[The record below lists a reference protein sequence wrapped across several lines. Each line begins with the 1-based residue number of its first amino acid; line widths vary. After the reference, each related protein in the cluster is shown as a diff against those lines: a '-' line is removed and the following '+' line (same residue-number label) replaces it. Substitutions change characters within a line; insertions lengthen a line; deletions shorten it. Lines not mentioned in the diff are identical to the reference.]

1 MRVIGFLSSRLPG
14 ESTHHVAA
22 FRLGL
27 NESGYVEGAI
37 EYRWADP
44 ALASELASK
53 QVSVIAATG
62 GNVSGLAAD
71 REKGRTS
78 GALHKEEE
86 SMATQSFLD
95 MIQEFGTGLGV
106 PKVDVDKLIE
116 VHRRNID
123 ALGRSAQVATEGAKS
138 LADKQR
144 EIIETAFRETSAMV
158 RDFKPTGNPQE
169 MLVKQTE
176 FAKKAFDITLQNTR
190 DIAELAMKTT
200 SDATAIV
207 RERLRESLSE
217 LRDSVSLAGSE
228 MPKKK

>member
-1 MRVIGFLSSRLPG
+1 
-14 ESTHHVAA
+14 
-22 FRLGL
+22 
-27 NESGYVEGAI
+27 
-37 EYRWADP
+37 
-44 ALASELASK
+44 
-53 QVSVIAATG
+53 
-62 GNVSGLAAD
+62 
-71 REKGRTS
+71 
-78 GALHKEEE
+78 
-86 SMATQSFLD
+86 MATQSFLD
-95 MIQEFGTGLGV
+95 MIEKFGTGLGV

-176 FAKKAFDITLQNTR
+176 FAKKAFDMTLQNTR
-190 DIAELAMKTT
+190 DIAELAMKAT

-207 RERLRESLSE
+207 RARLRESLSE
-217 LRDSVSLAGSE
+217 LRNSVSATGSE

>member
-1 MRVIGFLSSRLPG
+1 LDKPPLIAGV
-14 ESTHHVAA
+14 HHVREGSLRRVAA
-22 FRLGL
+22 
-27 NESGYVEGAI
+27 EGAGH
-37 EYRWADP
+37 RWARRKDILSP
-44 ALASELASK
+44 VV
-53 QVSVIAATG
+53 VSRDHEPTKVWCR
-62 GNVSGLAAD
+62 VAAD
-71 REKGRTS
+71 RRREGTHIS
-78 GALHKEEE
+78 TLHKEE

-95 MIQEFGTGLGV
+95 MIEEFGTGLGV

-123 ALGRSAQVATEGAKS
+123 AFGRSAQVATEGAKS

-217 LRDSVSLAGSE
+217 LRNSVSLAGSE

>member
-1 MRVIGFLSSRLPG
+1 MFRSSFSAYDPKRTFSPFGSPLSCPG
-14 ESTHHVAA
+14 A
-22 FRLGL
+22 GL
-27 NESGYVEGAI
+27 FISIVRRSWRR
-37 EYRWADP
+37 EYG
-44 ALASELASK
+44 K
-53 QVSVIAATG
+53 
-62 GNVSGLAAD
+62 
-71 REKGRTS
+71 
-78 GALHKEEE
+78 
-86 SMATQSFLD
+86 QSFLD
-95 MIQEFGTGLGV
+95 MIEEFGTGLGV

-144 EIIETAFRETSAMV
+144 GIIETAFRETSAMV

>member
-1 MRVIGFLSSRLPG
+1 MRTGNLLIYSAAANCCIWQRALPLCRRSRASLG
-14 ESTHHVAA
+14 RKRTHI
-22 FRLGL
+22 R
-27 NESGYVEGAI
+27 
-37 EYRWADP
+37 
-44 ALASELASK
+44 
-53 QVSVIAATG
+53 
-62 GNVSGLAAD
+62 
-71 REKGRTS
+71 
-78 GALHKEEE
+78 ALHKEE

-95 MIQEFGTGLGV
+95 MIEEFGTGLGV

-176 FAKKAFDITLQNTR
+176 FAKKAFDMTLQNTR
-190 DIAELAMKTT
+190 DVAELAMKAT

-207 RERLRESLSE
+207 RDRLRESLSE
-217 LRDSVSLAGSE
+217 LRNSVSAGSE